1 MAQEKT
7 PDSHNNP
14 TQIKQNKATTKMTNT
29 WFQVLR
35 YVTEM
40 QY

>member
-14 TQIKQNKATTKMTNT
+14 TQIKQNKATTKMANT
-29 WFQVLR
+29 WL
-35 YVTEM
+35 
-40 QY
+40 